1 MIALAQD
8 RLLEIIALGGP
19 VVAIL
24 LGFSVIA
31 LACILWKIVVFA
43 VEGVGPRVTRGFARS
58 ILTQVAEAKKNGAT
72 DEALRTRTAARLE
85 REFERAGS
93 GLRLLD
99 VISQVAPLLGL
110 FGTVLGMID
119 AFRTLQEAGG
129 TADPAVLAGGI
140 WVALVTTAAGL
151 VVAMPTSMA
160 LSWFDG
166 KLERFDHAVR
176 DALEEILTPQ
186 IFAQNPMIAT
196 PIRGEHA
203 QA

>member
-1 MIALAQD
+1 MIDL
-8 RLLEIIALGGP
+8 IIERVMSIVDMGGP
-19 VVAIL
+19 VVAL
-24 LGFSVIA
+24 LIGFSLIA
-31 LACILWKIVVFA
+31 LSCIIWKLGVFLVDGIGA
-43 VEGVGPRVTRGFARS
+43 GVSRGFARS
-58 ILTQVAEAKKNGAT
+58 ILQQVHEAERRGMSQA
-72 DEALRTRTAARLE
+72 DLRARTAARID

-99 VISQVAPLLGL
+99 VIAQVAPLLGL

-151 VVAMPTSMA
+151 VVAMPASMA

-166 KLERFDHAVR
+166 RLERHDRALR
-176 DALEEILTPQ
+176 DALEDILTPDV
-186 IFAQNPMIAT
+186 FGTCPTNAAARPA
-196 PIRGEHA
+196 HV
-203 QA
+203 

>member
-1 MIALAQD
+1 MIQIAHE
-8 RLLEIIALGGP
+8 RLTDIVELGGP

-31 LACILWKIVVFA
+31 LACILWKLLVFTI
-43 VEGVGPRVTRGFARS
+43 EGVGPRVTRGFARS
-58 ILTQVAEAKKNGAT
+58 VLDQIVEAQTRGVAEA
-72 DEALRTRTAARLE
+72 DLRARAMARLE
-85 REFERAGS
+85 QKFGRVSS

-110 FGTVLGMID
+110 FGTVLGMIA
-119 AFRTLQEAGG
+119 AFQTLQEAGG

-151 VVAMPTSMA
+151 VVAMPASMA

-166 KLERFDHAVR
+166 RLERHDHAVR
-176 DALEEILTPQ
+176 DALEDILTPDV
-186 IFAQNPMIAT
+186 FAAPT
-196 PIRGEHA
+196 RGAHG
-203 QA
+203 